1 MANLTYEQ
9 FKKETAL
16 SIKNHLSEEYQDY
29 NLKFQMI
36 QKSGYEYEA
45 LLIEPKEK
53 KGPNVIP
60 ALNITNAFKKYL
72 DGASFVD
79 IMDKL
84 ADIRMNA
91 TIPTFNERDIFDF
104 DKIKDRIMPRLINT
118 AWNEDYLEGKPHTDI
133 EDLSVMYVVR
143 INEDK
148 TGLADAVISN
158 ELLNI
163 WDKTI
168 QDLHDVAMNNI
179 ATQKPLFYNLAQFMA
194 FLKDNNV
201 GENIDD
207 IDPDDYDM
215 PFFILTNKQ
224 KTKGAIMAAN
234 PAVMDKITGKFGKLY
249 IIPSSTEEVI
259 IVPQTSVDDINYL
272 AKMVKQVNENDVRP
286 EDQLSDHVYEY
297 DTDIHSLK
305 IVV

>member
-53 KGPNVIP
+53 KGPNAIP
-60 ALNITNAFKKYL
+60 ALNITNAFKEYL

-118 AWNEDYLEGKPHTDI
+118 AWNEAYLEGKPHTDI

-143 INEDK
+143 INEDPK
-148 TGLADAVISN
+148 SFADAVISN
-158 ELLNI
+158 ELLNM
-163 WDKTI
+163 WDKTV

-179 ATQKPLFYNLAQFMA
+179 AEQKALFCNLAAYMD
-194 FLKDNNV
+194 FLSEKACID
-201 GENIDD
+201 IDD
-207 IDPDDYDM
+207 IDPDDYDV

-234 PAVMDKITGKFGKLY
+234 PAVMDKITDKFGKLY

-259 IVPQTSVDDINYL
+259 IVPQAAVDDAREL
-272 AKMVKQVNENDVRP
+272 AKMVKSVNESEVRP
-286 EDQLSDHVYEY
+286 EDQLSNNVYEY
-297 DTDIHSLK
+297 DIDSHSLK
-305 IVV
+305 IAV

>member
-53 KGPNVIP
+53 KGPTAIP
-60 ALNITNAFKKYL
+60 ALNITNAFKEYL

-91 TIPTFNERDIFDF
+91 TIPTFNERDILDF

-118 AWNEDYLEGKPHTDI
+118 AYNEAYLEGKPHTDI
-133 EDLSVMYVVR
+133 EDLSIMYVVR
-143 INEDK
+143 INEGK
-148 TGLADAVISN
+148 TGFADAVIN
-158 ELLNI
+158 NDLLNS
-163 WDKTI
+163 WSKTV
-168 QDLHDVAMNNI
+168 QDLHNVAISNL
-179 ATQKPLFYNLAQFMA
+179 AEQRPLFCNLASYMD
-194 FLKDNNV
+194 FLSEINYID
-201 GENIDD
+201 IDD
-207 IDPDDYDM
+207 VDPDDYDM

-234 PAVMDKITGKFGKLY
+234 PAIMDKITDKFGKLY

-259 IVPQTSVDDINYL
+259 IVPQAAVDDVHDL
-272 AKMVKQVNENDVRP
+272 AKIVKQVNESEVRP
-286 EDQLSDHVYEY
+286 EDQLSDNVYEY
-297 DTDIHSLK
+297 DIDSHSLK
-305 IVV
+305 IAV

>member
-16 SIKNHLSEEYQDY
+16 SIKNHLPEEYQDY

-53 KGPNVIP
+53 KGPKAIP
-60 ALNITNAFKKYL
+60 ALNITDAFRQYEE
-72 DGASFVD
+72 GASFVD

-91 TIPTFNERDIFDF
+91 KIPTLNERDMFDF

-118 AWNEDYLEGKPHTDI
+118 AWNEVYLENKPHTEI
-133 EDLSVMYVVR
+133 EDLSIMYAVR
-143 INEDK
+143 ISEGKDN
-148 TGLADAVISN
+148 LADAVISN
-158 ELLNI
+158 DLLNI
-163 WDKTI
+163 WNKTV
-168 QDLHDVAMNNI
+168 QDLHDVAMSNI
-179 ATQKPLFYNLAQFMA
+179 AEQRPLFCNLAAYMD
-194 FLKDNNV
+194 FLNEKNYID
-201 GENIDD
+201 IDD
-207 IDPDDYDM
+207 VDPDDYDI

-234 PAVMDKITGKFGKLY
+234 PEVMDKITDKFGKLY
-249 IIPSSTEEVI
+249 IIPSSTE
-259 IVPQTSVDDINYL
+259 
-272 AKMVKQVNENDVRP
+272 
-286 EDQLSDHVYEY
+286 DQLSNNVYEY
-297 DTDIHSLK
+297 DAESKSLC
-305 IVV
+305 IVA

>member
-1 MANLTYEQ
+1 MANLNYEQ

-53 KGPNVIP
+53 KGVNAIP
-60 ALNITNAFKKYL
+60 VLNITDAFRQYEE
-72 DGASFVD
+72 GASFLD

-91 TIPTFNERDIFDF
+91 KIPTFNERDMFDF
-104 DKIKDRIMPRLINT
+104 DKIKNRIMPRLINT
-118 AWNEDYLEGKPHTDI
+118 AWNEAYLEGKPHTDI

-148 TGLADAVISN
+148 TGIADAVISN

-163 WDKTI
+163 WDKTV

-179 ATQKPLFYNLAQFMA
+179 AEQKALFCNLAAYMD
-194 FLKDNNV
+194 FLSEKAYID
-201 GENIDD
+201 IDD
-207 IDPDDYDM
+207 VDPDDYDM

-224 KTKGAIMAAN
+224 KTNGAIMAAN
-234 PAVMDKITGKFGKLY
+234 PAVMDKITDKFGKLY

-259 IVPQTSVDDINYL
+259 IVPQTAVDDVHGL
-272 AKMVKQVNENDVRP
+272 AKMVKQVNENEVRP
-286 EDQLSDHVYEY
+286 EDQLSNNVYEY
-297 DTDIHSLK
+297 DIDSHSLK
-305 IVV
+305 IAV

>member
-1 MANLTYEQ
+1 MANLNYEQ

-53 KGPNVIP
+53 KGTNAIP
-60 ALNITNAFKKYL
+60 ALNITDAFRQYEE
-72 DGASFVD
+72 GASFVD

-91 TIPTFNERDIFDF
+91 AIPTFNERDIFDF
-104 DKIKDRIMPRLINT
+104 DKINDRIMPRLINT
-118 AWNEDYLEGKPHTDI
+118 ARNEAYLDGKPHTDI

-143 INEDK
+143 INEGK
-148 TGLADAVISN
+148 TGLADAIISN

-163 WDKTI
+163 WGKTV
-168 QDLHDVAMNNI
+168 QDLHDVAMSNI
-179 ATQKPLFYNLAQFMA
+179 AKQRPLFFNLASYMD
-194 FLKDNNV
+194 FLSERACID
-201 GENIDD
+201 IDD
-207 IDPDDYDM
+207 VDPNDYDI

-224 KTKGAIMAAN
+224 KTNGSIMAAN
-234 PAVMDKITGKFGKLY
+234 PAVMDKITDKFGKLY
-249 IIPSSTEEVI
+249 IIPSSVEEVI
-259 IVPQTSVDDINYL
+259 VVPQSAVNDVKDL
-272 AKMVKQVNENDVRP
+272 ARMVKSVNEEAVRP
-286 EDQLSDHVYEY
+286 EDQLSDNVYEY
-297 DTDIHSLK
+297 DIDNHSLK
-305 IVV
+305 IAV

>member
-16 SIKNHLSEEYQDY
+16 SIKNHLPEEYQDY

-53 KGPNVIP
+53 KGPKAIP
-60 ALNITNAFKKYL
+60 ALNITDAFRQYEE
-72 DGASFVD
+72 GASFVD

-91 TIPTFNERDIFDF
+91 KIPTLNERDMFDF

-118 AWNEDYLEGKPHTDI
+118 AWNEVYLENKPHTEI
-133 EDLSVMYVVR
+133 EDLSIMYAVR
-143 INEDK
+143 ISEGKDN
-148 TGLADAVISN
+148 LADAVISN
-158 ELLNI
+158 DLLNI
-163 WDKTI
+163 WNKTV
-168 QDLHDVAMNNI
+168 QDLHDVAMSNI
-179 ATQKPLFYNLAQFMA
+179 AEQRPLFCNLAAYMD
-194 FLKDNNV
+194 FLNEKNYID
-201 GENIDD
+201 IDD
-207 IDPDDYDM
+207 VDPDDYDI

-234 PAVMDKITGKFGKLY
+234 PAVMDKITDKFGKLY

-259 IVPQTSVDDINYL
+259 IVPQTAVDDVREL
-272 AKMVKQVNENDVRP
+272 AKMVKSINESEVRP
-286 EDQLSDHVYEY
+286 EDQLSNNVYEY
-297 DTDIHSLK
+297 DAESKSLC
-305 IVV
+305 IVA

>member
-16 SIKNHLSEEYQDY
+16 SIKNHLPEEYQDY

-60 ALNITNAFKKYL
+60 ALNITNAFEEYL

-91 TIPTFNERDIFDF
+91 KIPTFNERDIFDF
-104 DKIKDRIMPRLINT
+104 NKIKDRIMPRLINT
-118 AWNEDYLEGKPHTDI
+118 AWNEVYLENKPHTEI
-133 EDLSVMYVVR
+133 EDLSIMYAVR
-143 INEDK
+143 ISEGKDN
-148 TGLADAVISN
+148 LADAVISN
-158 ELLNI
+158 DLLNI
-163 WDKTI
+163 WNKTV
-168 QDLHDVAMNNI
+168 QDLHDVAMSNI
-179 ATQKPLFYNLAQFMA
+179 AEQRPLFCNLAAFMD
-194 FLKDNNV
+194 FLNEKNYID
-201 GENIDD
+201 IDD
-207 IDPDDYDM
+207 VDPDDYDM

-234 PAVMDKITGKFGKLY
+234 PAVMDKITDKFGKLY

-259 IVPQTSVDDINYL
+259 IVPQTAVDDVREL
-272 AKMVKQVNENDVRP
+272 AKMVKSINESEVRP
-286 EDQLSDHVYEY
+286 EDQLSNNVYEY
-297 DTDIHSLK
+297 DAESKSLC
-305 IVV
+305 IVA